1 MASTG
6 LKNFN
11 NGTLLFLDGSV
22 LFETLQDAIS
32 CAVEDIQKNIL
43 LLAVSIGENL
53 RFQIILRKE
62 METRHFRPK
71 HRILPFFFFRQ
82 IYPCRNGNSIDLKR
96 SG

>member
-53 RFQIILRKE
+53 RFQIILGKE
-62 METRHFRPK
+62 METRYFRSK
-71 HRILPFFFFRQ
+71 HRILPFFFRQ